1 MRVGLVRTDLNKI
14 YLADLENRSQ
24 RCFSSEPPGQSRYLA
39 YPSNSALEAALNTY
53 AFLTVACTDNNAT
66 VNTTA
71 PANVLSIRTN
81 STAAY
86 TNITVTSNAALSK
99 TVLVTELNAGFA
111 ANGLPLVA
119 RLQAGQNRVRIDT
132 TGSNS
137 GPNAYVQL
145 NINATST
152 LNAVIGAP
160 AGAVSPSFLTG
171 LSVANLSSAVYPAPN
186 TINVS
191 SANILGLSTFANLTT
206 TAQNALVDAIADVVA
221 PSIVETGPALLS
233 FVYGNLSKFSSLT
246 FQPGGT
252 RVGLPV
258 GPAVAVLEDDGSTPF
273 SV

>member
-39 YPSNSALEAALNTY
+39 YPTNAALEAVLNAY
-53 AFLTVACTDNNAT
+53 AFLTVACTNNSAT

-71 PANVLSIRTN
+71 PANVFSVRT
-81 STAAY
+81 SSSASY
-86 TNITVTSNAALSK
+86 TNITVTSNAALAKS
-99 TVLVTELNAGFA
+99 VLVGELNAEFA
-111 ANGLPLVA
+111 SNGLSLVA
-119 RLQAGQNRVRIDT
+119 RLQAGTNRIRIDT

-137 GPNAYVQL
+137 GPNAYVEV
-145 NINATST
+145 NANLIST
-152 LNAVIGAP
+152 LNVVIGAT
-160 AGAVSPSFLTG
+160 AGALLG
-171 LSVANLSSAVYPAPN
+171 LSVVGLSAAIYPAPN
-186 TINVS
+186 TIDVS
-191 SANILGLSTFANLTT
+191 SASILALSTFSALTSS
-206 TAQNALVDAIADVVA
+206 AQNALVDGVADVVA